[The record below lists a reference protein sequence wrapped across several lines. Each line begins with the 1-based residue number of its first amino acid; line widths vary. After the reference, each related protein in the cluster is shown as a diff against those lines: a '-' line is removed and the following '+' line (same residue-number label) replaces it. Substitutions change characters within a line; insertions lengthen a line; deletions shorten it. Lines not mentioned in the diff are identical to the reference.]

1 MSSFFLYGKFEKKK
15 KRSMI
20 YNKNKGLFNFR

>member
-1 MSSFFLYGKFEKKK
+1 MSSFSLYGKFEKKK
-15 KRSMI
+15 RGMI

>member
-1 MSSFFLYGKFEKKK
+1 MSSFFLYGKFEKK